1 MPKAPLGVAADA
13 TDDDV
18 AAGGDA
24 VSDEEHPATREIPA
38 KPMQAFN
45 AAIRAVVAIQEFNT
59 RLVKTNSGGRATFLG
74 NERRGAFL
82 VGQAGKSFDT
92 VSDGNQ
98 GGERMTANTVTGK
111 NVLIAGGAKNLGGL
125 ISRDL
130 AAQGARAVAVH
141 YNSEST
147 RSAAEETASAV
158 SAAGA
163 TAQLFQ
169 ADLTSPAAV
178 KKLFDDAEEGLGSI
192 DIAINT
198 TGMVIKKPFPEI
210 TEEDYDK
217 IFAINAKTAFFF
229 IQQAGARLS
238 DRGKIVTLVTS
249 LLSAFTV
256 LYSIYAGSKAP
267 VEHFTR
273 AASKEFGERG
283 ISVNAVAPGPMETPF
298 FYGQETKESADYNQN
313 AADLSKFTETGL
325 TDPRDIVPLVRF
337 LVSDGWWIT
346 GQTILANGGYTT
358 R

>member
-1 MPKAPLGVAADA
+1 MVAD
-13 TDDDV
+13 
-18 AAGGDA
+18 
-24 VSDEEHPATREIPA
+24 
-38 KPMQAFN
+38 
-45 AAIRAVVAIQEFNT
+45 NT
-59 RLVKTNSGGRATFLG
+59 I
-74 NERRGAFL
+74 
-82 VGQAGKSFDT
+82 
-92 VSDGNQ
+92 
-98 GGERMTANTVTGK
+98 TGK

-141 YNSEST
+141 YNSEAT

-163 TAQLFQ
+163 AVHLLQ
-169 ADLTSPAAV
+169 ADLTSAAAV
-178 KKLFDDAEEGLGSI
+178 SKLFDDAKEAIGPI

-198 TGMVIKKPFPEI
+198 TGMVIKKPLREI

-217 IFAINAKTAFFF
+217 IFAVNAKTALFF
-229 IQQAGARLS
+229 IQQAGEKLS

-249 LLSAFTV
+249 LLSAFTG

-283 ISVNAVAPGPMETPF
+283 ISVTAVAPGPMETPF
-298 FYGQETKESADYNQN
+298 FYGQETKDSAEYNQN
-313 AADLSKFTETGL
+313 AADLSKFTATGL
-325 TDPRDIVPLVRF
+325 TDPKDIVPLVRF